1 MCIKINIGM
10 NKPVEIGKDLRQLQR
25 KSKLS
30 CLQTQEVAKFSR
42 RHGCGKTDLRGA
54 DKEMYSD
61 SGVKLLKLN
70 GCITVIDGEHCQS
83 NCPRCGASR
92 YKEDGKTV
100 NEVVYYFP
108 LRPRLQA
115 LLKLRLYL
123 RLLKVPHL
131 SCLLTCTHSTHL
143 RTQHHLNFI
152 VYPPRPPR
160 YLFYS
165 ISVGD
170 DHIEATCQTSTIAKP
185 GKSVLVMNG

>member
-30 CLQTQEVAKFSR
+30 CLQTQQVAKFSR

-70 GCITVIDGEHCQS
+70 GCITVIDGEHCQHVYRANDVSS

-92 YKEDGKTV
+92 YKEDGKTA

-115 LLKLRLYL
+115 LLKLRQYL
-123 RLLKVPHL
+123 RLLKVPP
-131 SCLLTCTHSTHL
+131 SPVC
-143 RTQHHLNFI
+143 
-152 VYPPRPPR
+152 
-160 YLFYS
+160 
-165 ISVGD
+165 
-170 DHIEATCQTSTIAKP
+170 
-185 GKSVLVMNG
+185 